1 MSFIT
6 ALMVCAVMVN
16 TDILYPDPQARQ
28 SLLQNVLDALDEAAR
43 LEDERLSNQV
53 DVADV
58 IPIAAP
64 GQPLIPSAQK
74 GVETW
79 TGFNKR

>member
-1 MSFIT
+1 
-6 ALMVCAVMVN
+6 
-16 TDILYPDPQARQ
+16 LYPDPQARQ
-28 SLLQNVLDALDEAAR
+28 TLLQNVLDALDEAVR
-43 LEDERLSNQV
+43 LEDERLSDQV
-53 DVADV
+53 DIMDI

-74 GVETW
+74 GVEPW